1 LEELQE
7 YLIKQKDLV
16 EKENKKNGTKYD
28 LVVNVNVEVGVTDKQ
43 NSTLKEVLRKTKIQ
57 HLNYSSE
64 FQEEDW
70 KSKK

>member
-16 EKENKKNGTKYD
+16 EKENKLNGTKYD
-28 LVVNVNVEVGVTDKQ
+28 LIVNLNVEVGVTDKQ

-57 HLNYSSE
+57 YLNYSS

-70 KSKK
+70 KSMK